1 MTTDENILEEMLG
14 KINKWQMEW
23 SESLSKFSE
32 RSTNPRK
39 DDVDN
44 MAVQMFCMIV
54 NSNKG
59 DLVNKAHELIV
70 KKIRSQNITE
80 ANRAIGVS
88 GK

>member
-1 MTTDENILEEMLG
+1 MRFEL
-14 KINKWQMEW
+14 
-23 SESLSKFSE
+23 LSKFSE

-39 DDVDN
+39 EDVDN